1 MTPDDVMRV
10 IRYEVDAFTQE
21 VPSRDGLLGVP
32 WSQERMAQEISA
44 LREALSE
51 PKLVPVEIADDPRA
65 RETRMLWV
73 VTRPDSNGYVLVFD
87 PVGPRFGLA
96 VTGHSGPP
104 QTVAVWGDL
113 VTTYAAR

>member
-1 MTPDDVMRV
+1 MTPADVTRL
-10 IRYEVDAFTQE
+10 IRHEVDAFTYE

-32 WSQERMAQEISA
+32 WSQERMAQEVSA
-44 LREALSE
+44 LREALTE
-51 PKLVPVEIADDPRA
+51 PNLVPVEIADNPSA

-73 VTRPDSNGYVLVFD
+73 VTRPDSKGYVLVFD

-96 VTGHSGPP
+96 VTGRSGPP